1 VNVGRLPRLRDD
13 QGGEAPDRPRRRV
26 IEALRGIGRGGLRGE
41 KRSPERKAITGRMVV
56 ARGCHGRMQ
65 PPVRLRHRPT
75 PTGGEGRRRLPSCSA
90 HPSGEEH
97 RPEADPPGADTAAP
111 TRGSARETEVVP
123 SLIAPQCGLLEAS
136 ARDSANVIER
146 EVSFLPG
153 RVVAL
158 GPPPAGGRSEP
169 STHDPREGSS
179 SGTAS
184 RTVSLLPR
192 GPLLPARSRASR
204 PSPCPCL
211 GPGCAY
217 RVSRHG

>member
-1 VNVGRLPRLRDD
+1 
-13 QGGEAPDRPRRRV
+13 
-26 IEALRGIGRGGLRGE
+26 
-41 KRSPERKAITGRMVV
+41 MVV

-153 RVVAL
+153 RVVLSAHRPPEVDPNHRRTILGRGRHQAQRRGPYPFCLEGPFCRPGAARL
-158 GPPPAGGRSEP
+158 GPLRVRAWVL
-169 STHDPREGSS
+169 
-179 SGTAS
+179 AV
-184 RTVSLLPR
+184 RT
-192 GPLLPARSRASR
+192 G
-204 PSPCPCL
+204 
-211 GPGCAY
+211 
-217 RVSRHG
+217 VSRDG